1 MRMHNRVVVFGG
13 NGFLGTYTVEELLR
27 RGYDVTAA
35 DLAGSKCVAEELF
48 SPCDIMDP
56 AAVDA
61 VVSGAD
67 VVYNFAG
74 IANLDEAVEH
84 PYKAMELNV
93 MGNMNILEA
102 CRKHGVKRFVY
113 ASSAYAMSD
122 KGSFY
127 GISKLTSEKLVE
139 EYFNKYGLEFSIIRY
154 GSVYGERDYENNYI
168 YNLVKTAMQT
178 HEIVHSG
185 DGNEIREYIH
195 AADVAKLAVD
205 VIESEQYVN
214 EHLILTGVERMQR
227 KELFEMIN
235 EMLGHSLRINLTED
249 GYHNHYNTTPY
260 SFHPTRSKKLVA
272 NPYIDLG
279 QGILECMK
287 DIDEK
292 YEH

>member
-1 MRMHNRVVVFGG
+1 MHNRVVVFGG